1 MFNNS
6 RTHQDEYIREYAFEP
21 ELLIN
26 REEYLREEERARK
39 LPSTPVRLRWDE
51 AIAKQKE
58 QQKRTASQ
66 TENASD
72 DKNQI
77 EFEIEAF
84 YYVSPWPSLSLLPSL
99 SLSLYLRHPFRLG
112 HGQTFAKTSEKLAM
126 LLVLVFLIFVAFSF
140 ALLYT
145 QIRIY
150 LYTNIIYYFC
160 FGRGT
165 FLLHV
170 QCESHWMNEIIMI
183 YPIIYS
189 SCEFPLR
196 QKHLFIFRSFNF
208 RVKKAFLSYARIPL
222 STLLS
227 RILYDTIQYT
237 ITA

>member
-66 TENASD
+66 SENASD

-84 YYVSPWPSLSLLPSL
+84 YYVSPWPCFPLSIPL
-99 SLSLYLRHPFRLG
+99 
-112 HGQTFAKTSEKLAM
+112 
-126 LLVLVFLIFVAFSF
+126 FVALFTF
-140 ALLYT
+140 VALSALA
-145 QIRIY
+145 
-150 LYTNIIYYFC
+150 TN
-160 FGRGT
+160 RP
-165 FLLHV
+165 
-170 QCESHWMNEIIMI
+170 S
-183 YPIIYS
+183 PR
-189 SCEFPLR
+189 PLR
-196 QKHLFIFRSFNF
+196 N
-208 RVKKAFLSYARIPL
+208 
-222 STLLS
+222 
-227 RILYDTIQYT
+227 
-237 ITA
+237 

>member
-66 TENASD
+66 SENASD

-84 YYVSPWPSLSLLPSL
+84 YYVSPWPCFPLSSSLLP
-99 SLSLYLRHPFRLG
+99 
-112 HGQTFAKTSEKLAM
+112 
-126 LLVLVFLIFVAFSF
+126 
-140 ALLYT
+140 
-145 QIRIY
+145 
-150 LYTNIIYYFC
+150 
-160 FGRGT
+160 
-165 FLLHV
+165 
-170 QCESHWMNEIIMI
+170 
-183 YPIIYS
+183 
-189 SCEFPLR
+189 FPPWPRTDLR
-196 QKHLFIFRSFNF
+196 QDLWEISNALGTCRSYSLCFCGIFFCAFLHSNSHLFIY
-208 RVKKAFLSYARIPL
+208 KKNILFLFWPWHFSVAYSLNEWNYSAIANHL
-222 STLLS
+222 
-227 RILYDTIQYT
+227 
-237 ITA
+237 

>member
-58 QQKRTASQ
+58 QQKRTATQ

-84 YYVSPWPSLSLLPSL
+84 YYVSPWPSFHL

-112 HGQTFAKTSEKLAM
+112 YRQTFAKTSEKLAM
-126 LLVLVFLIFVAFSF
+126 LLVLVFHIFVSFSF
-140 ALLYT
+140 ALLCT
-145 QIRIY
+145 QIHIY

-160 FGRGT
+160 FDRGN

-170 QCESHWMNEIIMI
+170 QCESHWMNEIILI

-196 QKHLFIFRSFNF
+196 HKHLFIFRSFNF
-208 RVKKAFLSYARIPL
+208 HVKKAFLSYARIPL

-227 RILYDTIQYT
+227 RILYDTIL
-237 ITA
+237 